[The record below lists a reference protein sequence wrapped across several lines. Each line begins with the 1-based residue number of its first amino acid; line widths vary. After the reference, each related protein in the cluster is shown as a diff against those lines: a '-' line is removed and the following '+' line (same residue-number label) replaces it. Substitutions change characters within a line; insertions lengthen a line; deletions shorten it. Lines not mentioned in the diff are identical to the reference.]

1 MCFAGDG
8 CGTIPGYAEVED
20 RLRWTMYPTPW
31 RRAKCIVRPCR
42 GKRCREGIRLLLYRV
57 QRMNPVD
64 FIQTMVLTFVTLF
77 PVVNPI
83 GDAPIFL
90 SLTRRYP
97 ESAQKLLARKIAA
110 YGFML
115 LAVSFLFGSVI
126 LDFFG
131 ISLPVIQIAGGLVLA
146 STGWSLLN
154 QPDRDSPGKE
164 SPETL
169 EDALEHAFFPLTLPI
184 TVGPGCISIAI
195 TLGAHLRHQAGSGFE
210 HGYPRHFLAALLGMF
225 LLCLL
230 VMVCYGNADR
240 LVRMLG
246 KSGTTIMTRLSAF
259 ILLAIGVQI
268 MWNGLT
274 SGLPEMFSKVL
285 TH

>member
-1 MCFAGDG
+1 MS
-8 CGTIPGYAEVED
+8 TV
-20 RLRWTMYPTPW
+20 
-31 RRAKCIVRPCR
+31 
-42 GKRCREGIRLLLYRV
+42 
-57 QRMNPVD
+57 N
-64 FIQTMVLTFVTLF
+64 FIQTLVVTFVTLF

-97 ESAQKLLARKIAA
+97 QSAQKLLAKKIAA
-110 YGFML
+110 YGFVL

-146 STGWSLLN
+146 ATGWSLLN
-154 QPDRDSPGKE
+154 ERDDDSPGKE
-164 SPETL
+164 SRETL

-195 TLGAHLRHQAGSGFE
+195 TLGAHLRHQAGAGFE

-230 VMVCYGNADR
+230 VWVCYGNADR

-246 KSGTTIMTRLSAF
+246 KSGTNILTRLSAF
-259 ILLAIGVQI
+259 ILMAIGVQI
-268 MWNGLT
+268 MWNGLS
-274 SGLPEMFSKVL
+274 SGLPEL
-285 TH
+285 LGHAAAR